1 MEQEK
6 YFLGIENTLCFNF
19 KRMTELCAKSKTK
32 TLLTYLMKLENTVQ
46 DAACQYAQK
55 QTVDSFTNY
64 ESSINWLASLNK
76 EVSGRRQNKKNFLM
90 KYIRKNKY
98 TKLNERVEQ
107 HVNYFKSCKTAW
119 QTHHQMKQA
128 NQNQQSEQSEY
139 PMGRSNTQ
147 RHSSTSH
154 QTSEPPK
161 KRIDLRKIPQ
171 RSDSG
176 VSRKTVI
183 LHGIAVKELQIR
195 QRAFL
200 VRSVDSD
207 SR

>member
-6 YFLGIENTLCFNF
+6 YFLGIENTPCFNS
-19 KRMTELCAKSKTK
+19 KRMTELCEKSKTK

-76 EVSGRRQNKKNFLM
+76 EVSKRCQNKKNFLM

-107 HVNYFKSCKTAW
+107 HVNYFKSCKEAW
-119 QTHHQMKQA
+119 NTHHQM
-128 NQNQQSEQSEY
+128 
-139 PMGRSNTQ
+139 
-147 RHSSTSH
+147 
-154 QTSEPPK
+154 
-161 KRIDLRKIPQ
+161 
-171 RSDSG
+171 
-176 VSRKTVI
+176 
-183 LHGIAVKELQIR
+183 
-195 QRAFL
+195 
-200 VRSVDSD
+200 
-207 SR
+207 

>member
-1 MEQEK
+1 M
-6 YFLGIENTLCFNF
+6 
-19 KRMTELCAKSKTK
+19 
-32 TLLTYLMKLENTVQ
+32 
-46 DAACQYAQK
+46 
-55 QTVDSFTNY
+55 
-64 ESSINWLASLNK
+64 
-76 EVSGRRQNKKNFLM
+76 
-90 KYIRKNKY
+90 
-98 TKLNERVEQ
+98 
-107 HVNYFKSCKTAW
+107 NYFKSCKTAW

-154 QTSEPPK
+154 QTTEPPK